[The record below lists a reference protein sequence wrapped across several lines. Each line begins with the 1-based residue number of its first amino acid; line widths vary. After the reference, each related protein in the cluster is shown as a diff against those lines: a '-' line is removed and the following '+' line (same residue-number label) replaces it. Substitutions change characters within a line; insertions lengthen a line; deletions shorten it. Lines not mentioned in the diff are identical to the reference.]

1 MDIKHYCFD
10 VPPGEGKQMACL
22 LTALEKRVK
31 LQKPC
36 YKMLSERVE
45 LWNYA
50 VKVAPAENINDI
62 YDEVMSSPAR
72 NYFLSVFVF
81 SVLIIFIGGLCCGR
95 FAKRIRRENK
105 MK

>member
-1 MDIKHYCFD
+1 MY
-10 VPPGEGKQMACL
+10 VLEMACL

-50 VKVAPAENINDI
+50 VKV
-62 YDEVMSSPAR
+62 
-72 NYFLSVFVF
+72 NY
-81 SVLIIFIGGLCCGR
+81 
-95 FAKRIRRENK
+95 
-105 MK
+105 